1 LCGAAF
7 AGAALVS
14 RAAARADE
22 SAAPFDVL
30 VASAADDDITPVLYA
45 DQAGWFH
52 GAGLAVHVDRLN
64 NGTAVA
70 AAVAGGAVNVGKV
83 SMLAIILAHARGVP
97 LTIIAPCSLS
107 LATNLNSGVL
117 VRKDSNIFT
126 ARDLSGK
133 IVAVPALNDMQ
144 ALSAMAWIDKNG
156 GNSKDVSF
164 VEEPSAAVGLALDT
178 NRIAAG
184 ALANPVLS
192 QDMATGKYR
201 SIGRPVQSVASPLM
215 ISAWVSEITWAE
227 KNAAVVRK
235 FGQVVVRAGSYAN
248 THHNQTAN
256 LIAAFS
262 GIDPD
267 TVKTMARAVFSDK
280 LEGGVIQP
288 LIDTAARYGAIKQ
301 RYPATELFSPA
312 AFGLSR

>member
-1 LCGAAF
+1 MAVA
-7 AGAALVS
+7 S
-14 RAAARADE
+14 SAAARAADN
-22 SAAPFDVL
+22 APVDVL
-30 VASAADDDITPVLYA
+30 VASAADDDVTPVLYA
-45 DQAGWFH
+45 DQAGWFRD
-52 GAGLAVHVDRLN
+52 AGLTVHVDRLN

-107 LATNLNSGVL
+107 LATALNSGLL
-117 VRKDSNIFT
+117 VRKDSNIHS

-144 ALSAMAWIDKNG
+144 ALSAQAWIDKNG

-164 VEEPSAAVGLALDT
+164 VEEPSASVGLALDT

-184 ALANPVLS
+184 AMANPTLS
-192 QDMATGKYR
+192 QDLATGKYR
-201 SIGRPVQSVASPLM
+201 SIGRPIQSVGSPLM
-215 ISAWVSEITWAE
+215 ISAWVSEISWAE

-235 FGQVVVRAGSYAN
+235 FGQVVVRAGTYAN
-248 THHNQTAN
+248 AHPDQTAN

-262 GIDPD
+262 GIDPG

-280 LEGGVIQP
+280 LDGAVIQP
-288 LIDTAARYGAIKQ
+288 LIDTAERYGAIKQ
-301 RYPATELFSPA
+301 RYPAADLFSPA
-312 AFGLSR
+312 AFGR